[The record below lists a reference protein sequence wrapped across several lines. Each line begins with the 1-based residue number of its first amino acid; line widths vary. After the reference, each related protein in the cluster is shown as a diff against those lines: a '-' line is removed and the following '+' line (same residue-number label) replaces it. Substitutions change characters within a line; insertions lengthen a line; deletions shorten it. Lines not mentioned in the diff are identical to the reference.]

1 MRLSQSTSVLSV
13 VAVMAVFLTPA
24 HRAAFAVDSATR
36 AIRVVMEEN
45 LAACNEEDMPRLLK
59 TMSQEMPNRELFI
72 AETKKEWAASDSYAR
87 LAEIEVLKHS
97 IAPRAIT
104 QLPSATA
111 RVVQTTVPV
120 GERRPGEEPS
130 EFAKKMLLSQDA
142 PTVEYETLWKKE
154 GGKWRLVANLTE
166 PQPATGRTTS
176 GASRT
181 LRQGTQAR

>member
-1 MRLSQSTSVLSV
+1 MPFSRSMSVLSV
-13 VAVMAVFLTPA
+13 VAVMAMFLTPP
-24 HRAAFAVDSATR
+24 HRAAIAVDSATQ

-87 LAEIEVLKHS
+87 LDEIEVLKHS
-97 IAPRAIT
+97 NAPRAIMR
-104 QLPSATA
+104 LPYATV

-120 GERRPGEEPS
+120 GERRSGQEPS

-142 PTVEYETLWKKE
+142 PTVEYQTLWKKE

-166 PQPATGRTTS
+166 PRAIAEKTS
-176 GASRT
+176 P
-181 LRQGTQAR
+181 